1 MKRYHETVQEVQ
13 ELLKANPEWESRYA
27 KYMVDLASLINANAV
42 CEAQKKFSVPTPF
55 QLYLPLSM
63 AVHDCSEMLI
73 VFDLRFHGQSVA
85 SIYVDTQKDASVML
99 HIKEKKTVY
108 AALHA
113 VEKNADA
120 EALKKLADA
129 LNGVAAYDWHSEE
142 AKDFRRIYAELEVA
156 LTQNNLRLTGQPE
169 HDMESWL
176 LKNYAQTS
184 SAQKEVSYIQ
194 PVTMLGSRAFFQMP
208 TPIKASNVKKGV
220 DQLAY
225 SRQYGG
231 GIDILARVGSGRST
245 TLAVLELKDENK
257 ASEVPEYVL
266 CQAVAYATFI
276 QALLR
281 SNCGQQWWEFFGFGG
296 TIPKA
301 LKLKAAVVMPYRSNK
316 GVLEQHTQEFMDS
329 IQRENIIQFP
339 DTDDR
344 IELGYIFRDAA
355 GSDEAKIIKFF

>member
-1 MKRYHETVQEVQ
+1 MKHYYDVVEKVQ
-13 ELLKANPEWESRYA
+13 ELLQANPEWESRYA
-27 KYMVDLASLINANAV
+27 KYMLDLKSLSNTQAV

-85 SIYVDTQKDASVML
+85 YLYVDTKKDASIML
-99 HIKEKKTVY
+99 RVKEKKTVY
-108 AALHA
+108 SALRTA
-113 VEKNADA
+113 EKDADA
-120 EALKKLADA
+120 ETLKELDDSKL
-129 LNGVAAYDWHSEE
+129 AYDWHSPE
-142 AKDFRRIYAELEVA
+142 AKEFRRIYAELETA
-156 LTQNNLRLTGQPE
+156 LTQKNLHLTGQPE

-257 ASEVPEYVL
+257 ASEAPEYVL

-276 QALLR
+276 HALLR
-281 SNCGQQWWEFFGFGG
+281 SDCGQQWWEFFGFGG

-316 GVLEQHTQEFMDS
+316 GTLEQHTQKFMDL
-329 IQRENIIQFP
+329 IQRENIIQLP

-344 IELGYIFRDAA
+344 IELGYIFRDTAA
-355 GSDEAKIIKFF
+355 VDGEKIIKSF